1 MKKPRP
7 KPKSKLKVELEKRA
21 KIART
26 ILGRIDRDRAKAELD
41 ELILRSEEE
50 FEARERQKRSGVDI
64 HGTQRGR
71 RTKKHPKGQGI

>member
-26 ILGRIDRDRAKAELD
+26 ILGRIDRDKAKAELD

-50 FEARERQKRSGVDI
+50 
-64 HGTQRGR
+64 
-71 RTKKHPKGQGI
+71 

>member
-1 MKKPRP
+1 
-7 KPKSKLKVELEKRA
+7 LKVELEKRA
-21 KIART
+21 KIARK
-26 ILGRIDRDRAKAELD
+26 ILGRIDRNKAKAELD